1 MKILFVVA
9 LVVNVSMLLAQDCNN
24 YYYMQRNKTVEM
36 SMYDKGGDET
46 GKMVYSIGDVT
57 NSNSFTV
64 ANVQS
69 QILDK
74 RGRTIAKGTGVM
86 KCNGGVMMINMKMN
100 MPIPESDQSI
110 QTNAKSDEFFIE
122 YPANMAKGDVLKE
135 GNMNLEANNN
145 GMPQSISIHTF
156 DRKVEDKEKITTPA
170 GTWDCYKISYKTKMT
185 IRIMG
190 VGVPKNLDGTE
201 WYAPGFGVVKTVSK
215 YGSTVI
221 TSIK

>member
-170 GTWDCYKISYKTKMT
+170 GTWDCYKISYKSKIT
-185 IRIMG
+185 IKTMG
-190 VGVPKNLDGTE
+190 VGIPVNLEGTE
-201 WYAPGFGVVKTVSK
+201 WFAPGFGVVKTESK
-215 YGSTVI
+215 HGGTAV